1 MGVVWCLGV
10 FMWVVVC
17 GCGCGCGLVYG
28 CVYVGGGVCV
38 CVHGCGLVYG
48 CVYVGGGVCV
58 CARARV
64 DGRVYVCV
72 SGWVGLRAR
81 FGR

>member
-1 MGVVWCLGV
+1 M
-10 FMWVVVC
+10 
-17 GCGCGCGLVYG
+17 CGLVYG
-28 CVYVGGGVCV
+28 CVYVGGGGVCV
-38 CVHGCGLVYG
+38 C
-48 CVYVGGGVCV
+48 VCV

-72 SGWVGLRAR
+72 SGWVGLHAR